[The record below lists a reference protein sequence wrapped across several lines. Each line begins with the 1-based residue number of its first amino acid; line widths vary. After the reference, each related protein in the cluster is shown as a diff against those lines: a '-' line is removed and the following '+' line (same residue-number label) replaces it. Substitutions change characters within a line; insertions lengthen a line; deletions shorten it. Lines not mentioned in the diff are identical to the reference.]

1 MVRTSYIYLNE
12 YFYHVFLIS
21 NVHVVFNRLLFFS
34 ETSLQKKTKLAALL
48 YKTSKDAKK
57 LIGKKESQ
65 MDLMRMKIVS
75 LLHAGRENIARL
87 KVYYIYLSI
96 YSCIFSTRSRMAYFV
111 KLFSYLCR

>member
-12 YFYHVFLIS
+12 YFYHHVFLIS

-34 ETSLQKKTKLAALL
+34 ETSLQKKTKLAASL

-75 LLHAGRENIARL
+75 LLQAGRENIARL
-87 KVYYIYLSI
+87 KVYLSI
-96 YSCIFSTRSRMAYFV
+96 YCCIFSTRSRIAYFV